1 MKKITSILLAM
12 MLILG
17 LCSTAMLTVGA
28 EGATSDTWDGTASV
42 KWYLEGPNADDE
54 YELKSAEDLAGLAYL
69 VGAANTEGRYI
80 GVYYRADGTVAG
92 YVPGTK
98 DVSHQDSSL
107 IPTSVEG
114 LTSVN
119 GDTFL
124 GKTVVLTVDVV
135 LNEGNAADWATTA
148 PANMWQPIG
157 GNIPDGAKRAA
168 FDGLFDGQGHTVSGL
183 YYKSTLCFGGLF
195 GATGQQFPVT
205 IQNLKL
211 TNFYVSGVDSIGAL
225 VGRSNKG
232 LTVSNVQV
240 SNGIVEGTESGAGAV
255 IGTVFGGPVTFQNCA
270 VESAKVQGALYLGIF
285 TGMTVSQDL
294 TVTDSYVKNSS
305 VKGTGQCAVVCG
317 RMAGGNITVRN
328 LYAIVELEATGTEAE
343 KNSQLA
349 GAGLVYAVAGDNNT
363 PGAKAIENLFHVS
376 TVTGAVI
383 NEDMADQATAVEL
396 TQITGDAA
404 KTTLTGFDF
413 ETVWKAVEGD
423 TPVIEL
429 RGGAE
434 GGNEDEDDDFLPEDG
449 GSEDEDTGNTGN
461 TDNGGTANNGNT
473 NSGNT
478 NNETN
483 APETNAPTA
492 NEEKS
497 GCGSVVGF
505 TGFMLVALISGA
517 AVMLKKEN

>member
-1 MKKITSILLAM
+1 MKKITSILLAL

-17 LCSTAMLTVGA
+17 VCGSAMLTVGA
-28 EGATSDTWDGTASV
+28 EEATSDTWDGTASI
-42 KWYLEGPNADDE
+42 KWYLDGTNADGA
-54 YELKSAEDLAGLAYL
+54 YELKTAEDLAGLAYL
-69 VGAANTEGRYI
+69 VGASNPDGLYT
-80 GVYYRADGTVAG
+80 GVYHRADGTVAG

-98 DVSHQDSSL
+98 DTEYQDSTR
-107 IPTSVEG
+107 IPTSTEG

-124 GKTVVLTVDVV
+124 GKTVLLTVDVV

-157 GNIPDGAKRAA
+157 GNVAGGGRGA
-168 FDGLFDGQGHTVSGL
+168 FDGTFDGQGHTVSGL
-183 YYKSTLCFGGLF
+183 YYKHTESKILFVGLF
-195 GATGQQFPVT
+195 GATGHQFPAT

-211 TNFYVSGVDSIGAL
+211 TNFYLYSANTVGVL

-232 LTVSNVQV
+232 LTVDNVQV
-240 SNGIVEGTESGAGAV
+240 SNGIVETNVSSASAM
-255 IGTVFGGPVTFQNCA
+255 IGTVFGGPVAIRHCA
-270 VESAKVQGALYLGIF
+270 VEGVKVQGTKYLGIF
-285 TGMTVSQDL
+285 TGMVVSQDL
-294 TVTDSYVKNSS
+294 EIADSYVKNSS
-305 VKGTGQCAVVCG
+305 VKGETEIGLVIG
-317 RMAGGNITVRN
+317 RIAGGNITIRN
-328 LYAIVELEATGTEAE
+328 
-343 KNSQLA
+343 
-349 GAGLVYAVAGDNNT
+349 VYAVAEIEALGNEEEAETAAVGLVYGVAGDGNK
-363 PGAKAIENLFHVS
+363 PSAKAIEGFFHVS
-376 TVTGAVI
+376 TVTGPVV
-383 NEDMADQATAVEL
+383 NEEFVDMTTPVEL

-429 RGGAE
+429 RAGTEG

-449 GSEDEDTGNTGN
+449 GSEDEDTGSTGN
-461 TDNGGTANNGNT
+461 TDNGGTTNN
-473 NSGNT
+473 GNT

-492 NEEKS
+492 NEEES
-497 GCGSVVGF
+497 GCSSVVGF